1 MRAIGLLIT
10 ILLGVARPAEA
21 APTPLVSCQSYGT
34 PLIEAAHPGV
44 TSILLDPDGEAR
56 IQRRSEPLGTQP
68 LPLVASGTGLLV
80 DRNGQKAT
88 MAWVC
93 LLESEDRALFFHWV
107 RTSPASPVEPC
118 RTETAPTD
126 RVACLEKLLDAAE
139 RDLAAINARLAP
151 RPVPQPDAGLP
162 RPAPPPRLPSDAA
175 WRSYR
180 DAECAR
186 RLEAAV
192 AAGTASMETLLT
204 CKIERTLARV
214 AELDAF

>member
-10 ILLGVARPAEA
+10 LLLGVTRLAEA

-44 TSILLDPDGEAR
+44 ASILLDPDGDAR
-56 IQRRSEPLGTQP
+56 IQRSSEPVGTQP
-68 LPLVASGTGLLV
+68 LALVASGTGLLV

-88 MAWVC
+88 IAWVC

-107 RTSPASPVEPC
+107 RTSPASPAEPC
-118 RTETAPTD
+118 RTEAAPTD
-126 RVACLEKLLDAAE
+126 RAACLQTRLDAAE

-151 RPVPQPDAGLP
+151 RPVPQPDTGLP
-162 RPAPPPRLPSDAA
+162 RPAPPPRLPSDTA

-186 RLEAAV
+186 RQE
-192 AAGTASMETLLT
+192 AAGTGATDALLT
-204 CKIERTLARV
+204 CMIERTLARM
-214 AELDAF
+214 AELNEF